1 MTQTPPRWDLSNV
14 YPSLESAEFNTAIA
28 QQVAQIEALEQ
39 IFHLQIPSMDIH
51 TPVAQLSIFA
61 GDLID
66 RFNQAFK
73 LAGTIRPYIHSFVST
88 DSRNLLAR
96 KKLSEYEQIS
106 VRLHKLTTQFQAWN
120 GRISP
125 VLEQVIAASPVAAE
139 HAFGLREAAEQS
151 RYLMSESE
159 ESLAAELS
167 LSGAGAWGKL
177 QGTLTSQLT
186 AEIEVEGEVKKLPL
200 PAVINL
206 HSHPDEGVRQR
217 AYETELKMLASV
229 QESLAACLNGVKGA
243 VNTLDQRRGREDCLH
258 SAIDDA
264 RIDRATLE
272 AMLAAMQAS
281 FPSFR
286 KYFKAKARRL
296 GKEKLAWW
304 DMFAP
309 LGKSEKEYSFQEA
322 RNFILEKF
330 SDFSPDLEALAR
342 RAFDNFWIDAEQ
354 REGKRGGA
362 FCMGLAGVQE
372 SRVLC
377 NFDGTLDQVSTIAH
391 ELGHAFHNDCAYRE
405 NKTPLQQN
413 TPMTMAE
420 TASIMCQTIIMQAI
434 LTQVNDPKEELAIL
448 ETTLIDD
455 AQVIVDIYS
464 RYLFEKEVF
473 ERRSQAE
480 LSVDDF
486 CEIMVRAQKATYGD
500 GLDENFLNPYMWA
513 WKPHYYREGLSFY
526 NFPYSFGLL
535 FGIGLFAIYQQR
547 GQSFVPEYQKLLAST
562 GEDTAANLAARFGID
577 IRSRKFWEDS
587 LAVIAQR
594 IERYCEIE

>member
-1 MTQTPPRWDLSNV
+1 MQPPSRWDLTNV
-14 YPSLESAEFNTAIA
+14 YPSLESSEFNAAII
-28 QQVAQIEALEQ
+28 QQANQIDELEQ
-39 IFHLQIPSMDIH
+39 IFLTKIPTMDIH
-51 TPVAQLSIFA
+51 TPVGQLSTFT
-61 GDLID
+61 GELIE
-66 RFNQAFK
+66 RFNHAFV
-73 LAGTIRPYIHSFVST
+73 LAGTIRPFIHSFVST
-88 DSRNLLAR
+88 DSRNMLAR

-106 VRLHKLTTQFQAWN
+106 VRLQKLTTQFQAWI

-125 VLEQVIAASPVAAE
+125 VLEQVIAANPIAAE

-151 RYLMSESE
+151 HYLMSEKE
-159 ESLAAELS
+159 ETLAAELS

-186 AEIEVEGEVKKLPL
+186 AEIDIDGQVKKLPL

-206 HSHPDEGVRQR
+206 HSHPDETVRQR
-217 AYETELKMLASV
+217 AYEAEINMLSSV

-258 SAIDDA
+258 SALDDS

-272 AMLAAMQAS
+272 AMLAAMHAS

-286 KYFKAKARRL
+286 KYFQAKARRL

-304 DMFAP
+304 DIFAP
-309 LGKSEKEYSFQEA
+309 LGKSEKEYSFQDA

-330 SDFSPDLEALAR
+330 SAFSPDLEALAR
-342 RAFDNFWIDAEQ
+342 RAFDHSWIDAEQ
-354 REGKRGGA
+354 RDGKRGGA
-362 FCMGLAGVQE
+362 FCMGVAGVKE
-372 SRVLC
+372 SRLLC

-420 TASIMCQTIIMQAI
+420 TASIMCQTIIIQA
-434 LTQVNDPKEELAIL
+434 LLQEVNSPQEELAIL
-448 ETTLIDD
+448 ETALIDD

-473 ERRSQAE
+473 ERRAQAE
-480 LSVDDF
+480 LSAEDF
-486 CEIMVRAQKATYGD
+486 CEIMIRAQKATYGE
-500 GLDENFLNPYMWA
+500 GVDENFLNPYMWA

-526 NFPYSFGLL
+526 NFPYTFGLL

-547 GQSFVPEYQKLLAST
+547 GQAFVPEYQKLLAST
-562 GEDTAANLAARFGID
+562 GEDTAGNLAARFGID

-594 IERYCEIE
+594 IDRYCEIE